1 MRLRTEVDVVW
12 RLKDI
17 GEVKGQRWVWYG
29 GWNVCN

>member
-17 GEVKGQRWVWYG
+17 GEVKDRG
-29 GWNVCN
+29 GCGMEIKGHR